1 MAYDSDVRR
10 QARALRDSIRSA
22 KNERNRAASLVTG
35 GNQWWK
41 GKGGEAFLRE
51 YKDIDDDVTRFLR
64 YMDDAAN
71 ALERLPALIARADR
85 ERRKDANKETAKRN
99 Q

>member
-10 QARALRDSIRSA
+10 QARALRDSIQSA
-22 KNERNRAASLVTG
+22 KNERNRAASLVAS

-71 ALERLPALIARADR
+71 ALERLPSLIARADR